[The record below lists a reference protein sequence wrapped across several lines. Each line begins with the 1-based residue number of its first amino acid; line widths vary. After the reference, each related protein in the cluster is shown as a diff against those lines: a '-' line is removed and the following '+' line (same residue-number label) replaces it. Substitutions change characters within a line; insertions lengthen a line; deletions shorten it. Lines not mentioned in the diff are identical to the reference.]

1 MGKKAA
7 ETAKRMVLVLMTLLA
22 LALAG
27 PLLLGLRP
35 RIVVSGSME
44 PAVPVGS
51 LAYIKPSR
59 DAGAVREGDIIV
71 YQAGE
76 TMTVLHRVVR
86 TDEKESSFVT
96 KGDANSTEDPGT
108 ISFDRYRGTMV
119 FAIPLAGYLAA
130 ALQRYRM
137 TAIGILALFWT
148 VSVIRHLA
156 GKRKQVMTGENM

>member
-1 MGKKAA
+1 M
-7 ETAKRMVLVLMTLLA
+7 
-22 LALAG
+22 
-27 PLLLGLRP
+27 
-35 RIVVSGSME
+35 
-44 PAVPVGS
+44 
-51 LAYIKPSR
+51 
-59 DAGAVREGDIIV
+59 
-71 YQAGE
+71 
-76 TMTVLHRVVR
+76 
-86 TDEKESSFVT
+86 T